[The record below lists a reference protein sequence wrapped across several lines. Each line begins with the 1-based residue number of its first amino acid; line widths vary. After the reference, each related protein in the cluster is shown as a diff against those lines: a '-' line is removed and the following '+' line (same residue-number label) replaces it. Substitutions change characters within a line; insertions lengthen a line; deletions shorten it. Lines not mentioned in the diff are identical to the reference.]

1 MRDLLRYKYN
11 AGLNFFGV
19 LDEKYYLG
27 SDSWRGHTLS
37 DYPEIGDSRQQR
49 CDRVNYQGIFCTE

>member
-27 SDSWRGHTLS
+27 SDSWRGHIYFVRLS
-37 DYPEIGDSRQQR
+37 RDMRLKAAKMR
-49 CDRVNYQGIFCTE
+49 

>member
-37 DYPEIGDSRQQR
+37 DYPDQGSKDAIGSTIK
-49 CDRVNYQGIFCTE
+49 G